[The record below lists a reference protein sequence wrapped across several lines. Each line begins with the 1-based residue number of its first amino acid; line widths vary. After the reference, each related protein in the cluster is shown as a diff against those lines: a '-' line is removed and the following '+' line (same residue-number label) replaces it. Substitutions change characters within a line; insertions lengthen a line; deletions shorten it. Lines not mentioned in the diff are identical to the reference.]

1 MKIKE
6 TITRKKLYKSG
17 KSWVAAAT
25 AFAVMGVSAVTTV
38 SADTQ
43 TPVGT
48 TQSQQD
54 LTGQTGQDKPTTKE
68 VIDKKEPVPESTTN
82 NDSKSVHAS
91 GKDIDQQNELNK
103 NTQSAVNKNTAT
115 ENNKKTQDQNTAT
128 TPDTKESNKA
138 VSDDQKITVQD
149 DRNIALSKNL
159 VDNKDAIST
168 VITGGRYEQ

>member
-1 MKIKE
+1 MEMKE

-54 LTGQTGQDKPTTKE
+54 LTGQTGQDKQQRKKLSTKRNRFLKYQHKTL
-68 VIDKKEPVPESTTN
+68 VTCQQMQRLQKLMI
-82 NDSKSVHAS
+82 SKIRS
-91 GKDIDQQNELNK
+91 QQMHSYLIK
-103 NTQSAVNKNTAT
+103 VT
-115 ENNKKTQDQNTAT
+115 
-128 TPDTKESNKA
+128 
-138 VSDDQKITVQD
+138 
-149 DRNIALSKNL
+149 SKRI
-159 VDNKDAIST
+159 VT
-168 VITGGRYEQ
+168 VIRE